1 MILFNVS
8 ESKPKVGSFQV
19 AQETFEE
26 KQEESISIHIFSVSA
41 AMVGVCL
48 TVIGIFNIISSFKNI
63 ETFGDDITA
72 LDALMFL
79 GACVVSYIAIRTKPR
94 ARRLVLEKVADALF
108 LIGLGVM
115 VVICFF
121 IVFALNQTGG

>member
-1 MILFNVS
+1 M
-8 ESKPKVGSFQV
+8 